1 MTRNVGVVLSI
12 FCIHVDFPTQIN
24 TIRLG
29 LYGAKCRYLKYLCTS
44 VSFIK
49 QYRPDGMARFATFH
63 LGIHCLQKYPFRG
76 FQNTMG
82 PLHSDP
88 VTSLT

>member
-1 MTRNVGVVLSI
+1 MTRNIRVVLPI
-12 FCIHVDFPTQIN
+12 FCILVDFPTQIN
-24 TIRLG
+24 TIRDG
-29 LYGAKCRYLKYLCTS
+29 LQGAKGRYFKYLCTS

-49 QYRPDGMARFATFH
+49 QYMPDGMARFATFH
-63 LGIHCLQKYPFRG
+63 LGIHCLQKYHFRG

-82 PLHSDP
+82 PLHSDL